1 MGVDT
6 TVKIHGLIG
15 TQDCR
20 IAECGLVFHRRFFF
34 LRSTRPPVSQTVA
47 VLIQVRDAQ
56 KSYGDQVLLDGAE
69 VSLVDDVKVG
79 FIGRNGAG
87 KSTLLRV
94 LMGDEEL
101 EKGEVIHHPS
111 IRIGYLRQHDP
122 FQPGESAL
130 NFLMRDS
137 GQPDWRCGE
146 VAGQFELKGAY
157 LEGPVKELS
166 GGWQTRVKLAALLL
180 HDPNLLMLD
189 EPTNFLDLRTQILLE
204 HFLRDFKKAAL
215 IVSHDRAFLSATCSQ
230 TLELSRGKLT
240 MFPGKIDAFLEYR
253 EERREHDRRVN
264 ATTIAKQKQLQRFID
279 KNRANASTASQ
290 ARSKAKQLARLQT
303 TEIEVDEPTVHIRA
317 PRVEPR
323 QGNAVRCDALAIGYP
338 DHRVADEITLEI
350 EHGQRAAIVGDN
362 GQGKTTLLRTLVH
375 SLDPLEGNLKWGY
388 GVEIGTYAQHVY
400 TSLDER
406 QTVIEHLEYTS
417 DSETTRQDLLA
428 MAGALLFRDEHI
440 HKKIKVLSG
449 GERARLCM
457 AGLLL
462 GTANVL
468 VLDEPGNHLDVET
481 VEALAE
487 ALENYK
493 GTVIF
498 TSHDRHFMHRV
509 ATSVIEVRDGSV
521 KNYFGNYD
529 AYLASVEKEIDDG
542 ERQRASAAKGSN
554 TAGGPPPKSKST
566 DDRQVQRDQRRTE
579 KEIKNLEKKIARL
592 DDEKRAI
599 HAKLLEETDPDE
611 AVRLHQQMTEISEE
625 LSEAE
630 ERWMELSEEA

>member
-1 MGVDT
+1 M
-6 TVKIHGLIG
+6 
-15 TQDCR
+15 
-20 IAECGLVFHRRFFF
+20 
-34 LRSTRPPVSQTVA
+34 P
-47 VLIQVRDAQ
+47 VLIQVRDAH
-56 KSYGDQVLLDGAE
+56 KRYGDQVLLDGAE
-69 VSLVDDVKVG
+69 LSLVDDVKVG

-87 KSTLLRV
+87 KSTLLRA
-94 LMGDEEL
+94 LLGTEEL

-111 IRIGYLRQHDP
+111 LRTGYLRQHDP
-122 FQPGESAL
+122 FEPGESAL
-130 NFLMRDS
+130 DFLMRDS

-157 LEGPVKELS
+157 LDGPVKELS

-204 HFLRDFKKAAL
+204 HFLRSFNKAAL
-215 IVSHDRAFLSATCSQ
+215 IVSHDRSFLAKTCTH
-230 TLELSRGKLT
+230 TLELARGKLT
-240 MFPGKIDAFLEYR
+240 MFTGKIDAFLEFR

-290 ARSKAKQLARLQT
+290 ARSKAKQLEKLQT
-303 TEIEVDEPTVHIRA
+303 VEIEVDEPTVHIRA

-323 QGNAVRCDALAIGYP
+323 QGTALRCEGVAIGYR
-338 DHRVADEITLEI
+338 DHVVADRINLEI
-350 EHGQRAAIVGDN
+350 EHGDRAAIVGDN

-375 SLDPLEGNLKWGY
+375 SLDPLAGTLKWGH

-406 QTVIEHLEYTS
+406 QTVVEHLEYHS
-417 DSETTRQDLLA
+417 DSNTTRQDVLA

-440 HKKIKVLSG
+440 NKKVKVLSG

-481 VEALAE
+481 VEALAS
-487 ALENYK
+487 ALKLYK

-498 TSHDRHFMHRV
+498 TSHDRHFMARV

-521 KNYFGNYD
+521 KNYFGDYG
-529 AYLASVEKEIDDG
+529 AYVQSVEEAVDEG
-542 ERQRASAAKGSN
+542 ERERAGVSAKST
-554 TAGGPPPKSKST
+554 TAPPPRGKAT
-566 DDRQVQRDQRRTE
+566 DNRQGQRDQRKTE
-579 KEIKNLEKKIARL
+579 KELKNLEKKIARL
-592 DDEKRAI
+592 DDEKKAI
-599 HAKLLEETDPDE
+599 NDKLLQETNPQE
-611 AVRLHQQMTEISEE
+611 AVRLHEQMSKIAAE
-625 LSEAE
+625 LVEAE
-630 ERWMELSEEA
+630 ERWVELSDFS